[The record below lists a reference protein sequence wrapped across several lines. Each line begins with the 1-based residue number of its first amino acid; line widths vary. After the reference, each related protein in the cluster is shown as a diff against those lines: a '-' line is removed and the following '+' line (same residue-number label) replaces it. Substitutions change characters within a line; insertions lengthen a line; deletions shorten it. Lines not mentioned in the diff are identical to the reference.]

1 MGFSFRVGKGVRIRV
16 SSRGVR
22 ASVGPR
28 AARLHVGGGRPG
40 VSTGV
45 GPPTDDAPLGG
56 GRSRRAGSRSAGA
69 TQRQLAQARK
79 AEQAQQIAAALQHI
93 LDLHR
98 QTFPPAQPPVAPPPE
113 PVDEQAI
120 RERHE
125 SAALRGISIF
135 RRARRRE
142 AKRRAAASAAVEIR
156 AEEERRERER
166 AMAQEQL
173 DSAWQRLLANDP
185 PTVLAALDA
194 AFEDNEARATA
205 LDVDGD
211 EVELVVLSP
220 TPDVLPER
228 LPATTPAGNL
238 TLKKITKTQAADLY
252 KTLVAGHVIATAREA
267 FAVAPSLRSARVVAI
282 RVPGLDADGRPRIEV
297 LLAARFERAAF
308 DGIQWDRAEAPQV
321 VVDAAS
327 ELVVNVKGRAKELH
341 PIDLAREAD
350 LARLVQRIDAEE
362 LTSATPS
369 ST

>member
-40 VSTGV
+40 ISTGV
-45 GPPTDDAPLGG
+45 GPLTCYAPLGG
-56 GRSRRAGSRSAGA
+56 GSRRGGGRSAGA

-113 PVDEQAI
+113 PVDERAI
-120 RERHE
+120 RTRHE
-125 SAALRGISIF
+125 STALRGISIF

-142 AKRRAAASAAVEIR
+142 AERRAAVAAEAEIR
-156 AEEERRERER
+156 AERERRERER
-166 AMAQEQL
+166 ARAQEQL
-173 DSAWQRLLANDP
+173 DAAWRRLLANDP

-211 EVELVVLSP
+211 EVELVVLPP

-238 TLKKITKTQAADLY
+238 TLKRTTKTEAAQLY
-252 KTLVAGHVIATAREA
+252 KTLVAGHVLATVREA

-282 RVPGLDADGRPRIEV
+282 RVPEIDADGRPRTEV
-297 LLAARFERAAF
+297 LLAARFERAAL

-327 ELVVNVKGRAKELH
+327 ELVVDVKGRAKELH
-341 PIDLAREAD
+341 PVDLSREPDLAE
-350 LARLVQRIDAEE
+350 LVQRIDVEE
-362 LTSATPS
+362 LTSATPGR
-369 ST
+369 T